1 MSFIKDQTLE
11 ATEGEH
17 SEYLAVILRQGKLLL
32 QANSAIYSWEDNYY
46 NFRTAFEQLDWDKLN
61 GQETLLL
68 GLGLGSVPQM
78 IEELFGYKLHYTAV
92 EYDGIIAEL
101 AQAYLLHRLRSPID
115 TIVAD
120 AEAFVAQDRQ
130 TYDFIL
136 VDLFVDDAV
145 PTQFDSI
152 KFLESLKNRMDGG
165 SCLITNRL
173 AYSDVD
179 RVDSEEYYKDVFLK
193 VFPEGE
199 LIDVESNLM
208 LISDGRFLIR

>member
-46 NFRTAFEQLDWDKLN
+46 NFRTAFEQLDWEKLN
-61 GQETLLL
+61 GEETLLL

-78 IEELFGYKLHYTAV
+78 IEELFGYKLHYTAI
-92 EYDGIIAEL
+92 EYDGVIAEL
-101 AQAYLLHRLRSPID
+101 AQEYLLHRLRSPID

-120 AEAFVAQDRQ
+120 AEVFVNQDRGV
-130 TYDFIL
+130 YDLIL
-136 VDLFVDDAV
+136 VDLFVDDAI
-145 PTQFDSI
+145 PSQFDSLS
-152 KFLESLKNRMDGG
+152 FLESLKDRMDGG

-173 AYSDVD
+173 AYTDVD
-179 RVDSEEYYKDVFLK
+179 RLTSEEYFDDVFLK
-193 VFPEGE
+193 VFPNGD

-208 LISDGRFLIR
+208 LISDKKFLVT

>member
-17 SEYLAVILRQGKLLL
+17 ADYLAVILRQGKLLL

-61 GQETLLL
+61 GEETLLL

-78 IEELFGYKLHYTAV
+78 IEELFGYRLQYTAV
-92 EYDGIIAEL
+92 EYDAVIAEL
-101 AQAYLLHRLRSPID
+101 AEEYLLHRLRSPIE

-120 AEAFVAQDRQ
+120 AEAFVAQDSR

-136 VDLFVDDAV
+136 VDLFVDDEV
-145 PTQFDSI
+145 PAQFDSLA
-152 KFLESLKNRMDGG
+152 FLEALEDRMDGG

-173 AYSDVD
+173 AYNLHD
-179 RVDSEEYYKDVFLK
+179 REASEVYFEEVFKK
-193 VFPEGE
+193 VFPNAG
-199 LIDVESNLM
+199 LIDVQSNLM
-208 LISDGRFLIR
+208 LFSDKRFIVQ